1 MRQDVLSKIDK
12 YFDAKKQ
19 SETNIIF
26 LGSALIII
34 YIVYMLCFDPSQDFY
49 DERLN
54 THTKI
59 SNDLSRTRD
68 YLRST
73 SSPSGDKNF

>member
-26 LGSALIII
+26 WVQL
-34 YIVYMLCFDPSQDFY
+34 
-49 DERLN
+49 
-54 THTKI
+54 
-59 SNDLSRTRD
+59 
-68 YLRST
+68 
-73 SSPSGDKNF
+73 